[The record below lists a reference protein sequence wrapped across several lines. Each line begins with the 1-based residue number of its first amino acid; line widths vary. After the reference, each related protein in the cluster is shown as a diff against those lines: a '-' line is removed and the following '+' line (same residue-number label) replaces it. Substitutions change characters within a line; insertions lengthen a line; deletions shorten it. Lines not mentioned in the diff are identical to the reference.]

1 MLDVSRQAIL
11 ERLGDRDVVLDVG
24 GWARPFARADWV
36 IDLLPHE
43 TRGLYGYDQGAAADE
58 RFSAA
63 TWVQRDLCDREPWP
77 FADGQFDFAIC
88 SQTLEDI
95 RDPIWVCAELQRVA
109 RAGYIEVPSLAE
121 ELSFGIQGPWTGWG
135 HHHWL
140 VEVEPGLLRFV
151 FKHHIVHGREDLRF
165 PAGLHATLAPAERV
179 SSFWWEGAFE
189 AVERV
194 FIGPGEL
201 DAWLAGV
208 VSGAPAQGRR

>member
-1 MLDVSRQAIL
+1 MLDASRQAIL
-11 ERLGDRDVVLDVG
+11 ERLGDRDLVLDVG

-43 TRGLYGYDQGAAADE
+43 TRGLYGYDQGGAADE

-63 TWVQRDLCDREPWP
+63 SWVQRDLCEREPWP

-88 SQTLEDI
+88 SHTLEDI
-95 RDPIWVCAELQRVA
+95 RDPIWACAELQRVA
-109 RAGYIEVPSLAE
+109 RAGYIEVPSLTE
-121 ELSFGIQGPWTGWG
+121 ELSFGVQGPWTGWG

-140 VEVEPGLLRFV
+140 VEVEPGLMRFV

-165 PAGLHATLAPAERV
+165 PAGFHETLAPAERV
-179 SSFWWEGAFE
+179 STLWWEDGFA
-189 AVERV
+189 AMERV

-201 DAWLAGV
+201 DAWLAAV
-208 VSGAPAQGRR
+208 VSAPARGPR